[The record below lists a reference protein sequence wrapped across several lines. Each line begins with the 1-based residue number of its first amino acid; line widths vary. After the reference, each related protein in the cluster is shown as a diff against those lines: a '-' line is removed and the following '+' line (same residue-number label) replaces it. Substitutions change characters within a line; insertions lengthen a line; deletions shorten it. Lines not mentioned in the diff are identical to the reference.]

1 MLIVL
6 GELSLGWLESVWKGM
21 LRMCRSRLVNV
32 RLSERQYNL
41 LINRMEAIGYRNM
54 SQFIR
59 DSCLRDDLSTLKLLR
74 DIHEKIIGGE
84 KNEA

>member
-1 MLIVL
+1 MKV
-6 GELSLGWLESVWKGM
+6 GELSQGWLESVWKGM

-84 KNEA
+84 KNE